1 MLYLS
6 EKNMK
11 KTILSLLTFS
21 VMGIFRAQ
29 KADSIAMQNID
40 EVVITGQYNP
50 QSINKSI
57 YKVEVIGASQIKN
70 MGATTVADVLSQNL
84 NIMIVSDTANG
95 NAYAN
100 ILGLGGAYT
109 KVLIDNIPVVNDE
122 GLGNL
127 IDLSKI
133 STDNIEKIEIV
144 RGSMG
149 VEYGSNAI
157 AGVINIITKKNFH
170 KKFTA
175 NFTLQEESVSSGYN
189 WYQKGKGRHIQS
201 LNLNYKF
208 SDKLQIGFDINHNDF
223 KGFDGDKKGYRF
235 FDETL
240 NGLRGYQW
248 QPKNQLNA
256 NAYLRYSN
264 GPTTLFYKT
273 NLLSEEINYRTP
285 ITQQILLHGGE
296 RTFVAHDRDFTT
308 RRWLHQFNINTN
320 INKIKYLGDFS
331 YQKQVK
337 KRQNYIYDIPNA
349 YEQSREEALTYYD
362 INTMYSRG
370 VFSNFMDSR
379 KFDFQV
385 GYELDRTQGFADA
398 STGLFS
404 GNNVKRTIFNYNN
417 MLSAEWSVTDKLH
430 LRSGARLSLSDRFS
444 KQVTYS
450 FVAKYIFSPRFD
462 IRISSGSANR
472 FPTYDE
478 LFTYMVDSNHDIRGN
493 ENLTPEKGYTIA
505 LFADY
510 KSYREN
516 NNFQLNFSAT
526 YLNVKNRIELTYLD
540 ILSRKMK
547 YMNLDDYKTI
557 LFNAEMKTNFNHFG
571 IHSGVSLVG
580 ISQNLNAVSN
590 QSPHKFFFTPEF
602 NLTANYNLRKTNTL
616 FTLNYKYSGPV
627 QKYRLDGMDSQGN
640 GVFGLGKMDGFNML
654 NATITQ
660 KVFKKL
666 EIAIGAKNIFDI
678 KDINDTTSAPSGHS
692 SASTINLFYGRS
704 YFLRLLYKF

>member
-1 MLYLS
+1 
-6 EKNMK
+6 MK

-133 STDNIEKIEIV
+133 SADNIEKIEIV

-256 NAYLRYSN
+256 NAYLRS
-264 GPTTLFYKT
+264 
-273 NLLSEEINYRTP
+273 
-285 ITQQILLHGGE
+285 
-296 RTFVAHDRDFTT
+296 
-308 RRWLHQFNINTN
+308 
-320 INKIKYLGDFS
+320 
-331 YQKQVK
+331 
-337 KRQNYIYDIPNA
+337 
-349 YEQSREEALTYYD
+349 
-362 INTMYSRG
+362 
-370 VFSNFMDSR
+370 
-379 KFDFQV
+379 
-385 GYELDRTQGFADA
+385 
-398 STGLFS
+398 
-404 GNNVKRTIFNYNN
+404 
-417 MLSAEWSVTDKLH
+417 
-430 LRSGARLSLSDRFS
+430 
-444 KQVTYS
+444 
-450 FVAKYIFSPRFD
+450 
-462 IRISSGSANR
+462 
-472 FPTYDE
+472 
-478 LFTYMVDSNHDIRGN
+478 
-493 ENLTPEKGYTIA
+493 
-505 LFADY
+505 
-510 KSYREN
+510 
-516 NNFQLNFSAT
+516 
-526 YLNVKNRIELTYLD
+526 
-540 ILSRKMK
+540 
-547 YMNLDDYKTI
+547 
-557 LFNAEMKTNFNHFG
+557 
-571 IHSGVSLVG
+571 
-580 ISQNLNAVSN
+580 
-590 QSPHKFFFTPEF
+590 
-602 NLTANYNLRKTNTL
+602 
-616 FTLNYKYSGPV
+616 
-627 QKYRLDGMDSQGN
+627 
-640 GVFGLGKMDGFNML
+640 
-654 NATITQ
+654 
-660 KVFKKL
+660 
-666 EIAIGAKNIFDI
+666 
-678 KDINDTTSAPSGHS
+678 
-692 SASTINLFYGRS
+692 
-704 YFLRLLYKF
+704 